1 MMYFVV
7 SSVILRRS
15 ELSLWDNTSLV
26 RPVLAVRHAV
36 THCVDGDDARTIEA
50 NEARAKRFVGSV
62 RTVWLAVAHVPAR
75 DAGGR
80 GAEKACRQRR
90 TLIVVL
96 VLSIRTVWLAIAQLV
111 PLSKRSVGAV
121 VDGAEQLVLVKRTV
135 RNAIAN
141 SYARNL
147 QTTAAAKR
155 LSGVT
160 VDRDGVC
167 GTGV

>member
-1 MMYFVV
+1 
-7 SSVILRRS
+7 
-15 ELSLWDNTSLV
+15 
-26 RPVLAVRHAV
+26 
-36 THCVDGDDARTIEA
+36 
-50 NEARAKRFVGSV
+50 
-62 RTVWLAVAHVPAR
+62 
-75 DAGGR
+75 
-80 GAEKACRQRR
+80 
-90 TLIVVL
+90 VL